1 MDLLVQ
7 KAKKANLVFK
17 DLLEEEEC
25 LVLKGPKEIQV
36 PQGSLEILE
45 NKALL
50 ESKVKFKCIC

>member
-1 MDLLVQ
+1 MDLLDQ
-7 KAKKANLVFK
+7 KDKKANLVFK

-50 ESKVKFKCIC
+50 ESKVKL